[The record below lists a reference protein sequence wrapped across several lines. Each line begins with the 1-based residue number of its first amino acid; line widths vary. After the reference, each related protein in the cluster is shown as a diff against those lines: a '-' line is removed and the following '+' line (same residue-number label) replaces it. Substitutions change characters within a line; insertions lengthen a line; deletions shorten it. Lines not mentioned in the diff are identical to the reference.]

1 MNRLRLPIHKA
12 KSLIIYQ
19 KGYRSDFYSD
29 MDCNCSND
37 SCWYTLLD
45 HNFVQKCFHI
55 VSMFKI
61 RINRGFSCQAHND
74 SIRGAVKDSYHTIGS
89 AWDIETAEEG
99 KHDELLKECEK
110 IFPFVY
116 TRSYI
121 DKIGNERIVIHCD
134 WRG

>member
-12 KSLIIYQ
+12 KSLVIYQ

-29 MDCNCSND
+29 MDCNCD
-37 SCWYTLLD
+37 RAACWYTLLD

-55 VSMFKI
+55 LSMFKI
-61 RINRGFSCQAHND
+61 KINRGFSCQMHNG
-74 SIRGAVKDSYHTIGS
+74 SIDGAKADSYHTIGS
-89 AWDIETAEEG
+89 AWDIEAVNEED
-99 KHDELLKECEK
+99 HDKLLKECEE

-116 TRSYI
+116 SR
-121 DKIGNERIVIHCD
+121 GRMIHCD